1 MNIRMIAN
9 LIGRVLCLEAF
20 FLLPSAG
27 ISLIYK
33 EYDIIFAILISVVI
47 MAAVGG
53 LLQFFKQTRKTY
65 YAREGFVA
73 VALTWVVISIFGAL
87 PFYISGAIPSFLD
100 AVFETISGFTTTG
113 ASILTDVE
121 AMPKGL
127 LYWRSFTHWLGGMG
141 VLVFVLAVQPKA
153 KGAGEGMYLMKA
165 ESPGPEVDKLVPK
178 TGSSAKILYLIYIG
192 LCVIQFILQAL
203 GGMPWFDNITTV
215 FGTAGTGGF
224 GIRGDSIG
232 GYSPYIQVIVTIF
245 MSLFGVNFSLY
256 YLLVTGKFRQMFKN
270 EEFRLYWLIQ
280 IFSAALI
287 AINTRQFYSSFGE
300 TVRHAAFQVSSI
312 MTTTGFATVNFDLWP
327 EFSKWIL
334 LLLMFVGAS
343 AGSTGGGIK
352 VSRILLLIKAS
363 FCERK
368 RLLNPRK
375 ISLVRMDGRVVQDAT
390 IRGIWQY
397 MGFYLVIAA
406 ISLLLLSLDGFGIET
421 TFSAMAACLNNIGPG
436 FGVCGP
442 AGNFATYSDLS
453 KVVLCLDMLL
463 GRLEIIPFMMLFAPS
478 NWSKG

>member
-1 MNIRMIAN
+1 MIAN
-9 LIGRVLCLEAF
+9 TIGRILCVEAL
-20 FLLPSAG
+20 FLLPAAG
-27 ISLIYK
+27 ISLIYG
-33 EYDIIFAILISVVI
+33 EYQTIQTILISVVI
-47 MAAVGG
+47 TALAG
-53 LLQFFKQTRKTY
+53 LILLRFKQTRKSY

-73 VALTWVVISIFGAL
+73 VALAWIVISFFGAL
-87 PFYISGAIPSFLD
+87 PFYFSGEIPHFLD
-100 AVFETISGFTTTG
+100 AYFETVSGFTTTG

-121 AMPKGL
+121 AMSKGL

-192 LCVIQFILQAL
+192 LCVLQFILQAL
-203 GGMPWFDNITTV
+203 GGMPWFDNLTTV

-224 GIRGDSIG
+224 GIRGDSIA
-232 GYSPYIQVIVTIF
+232 GYSPYIRTVVTIF
-245 MSLFGVNFSLY
+245 MALFGVNFSMY
-256 YLLVTGKFRQMFKN
+256 YLLVTGKGKQILKN
-270 EEFRLYWLIQ
+270 EEFRIYWITQLTAVVLI
-280 IFSAALI
+280 S
-287 AINTRQFYSSFGE
+287 INTRSFYVSTGE
-300 TVRHAAFQVSSI
+300 AVHHAAFQVASI

-352 VSRILLLIKAS
+352 VSRILLMIKAS

-375 ISLVRMDGRVVQDAT
+375 ISLVRMDGRVVHDDT

-406 ISLLLLSLDGFGIET
+406 ISLLIISLDGFGIET

-436 FGVCGP
+436 FGVSGP
-442 AGNFATYSDLS
+442 SGNFASYSDLS
-453 KVVLCLDMLL
+453 KIVLCIDMLL

-478 NWSKG
+478 NWSKS

>member
-1 MNIRMIAN
+1 
-9 LIGRVLCLEAF
+9 
-20 FLLPSAG
+20 
-27 ISLIYK
+27 
-33 EYDIIFAILISVVI
+33 
-47 MAAVGG
+47 
-53 LLQFFKQTRKTY
+53 
-65 YAREGFVA
+65 
-73 VALTWVVISIFGAL
+73 
-87 PFYISGAIPSFLD
+87 
-100 AVFETISGFTTTG
+100 
-113 ASILTDVE
+113 
-121 AMPKGL
+121 
-127 LYWRSFTHWLGGMG
+127 
-141 VLVFVLAVQPKA
+141 
-153 KGAGEGMYLMKA
+153 
-165 ESPGPEVDKLVPK
+165 
-178 TGSSAKILYLIYIG
+178 
-192 LCVIQFILQAL
+192 
-203 GGMPWFDNITTV
+203 
-215 FGTAGTGGF
+215 
-224 GIRGDSIG
+224 
-232 GYSPYIQVIVTIF
+232 
-245 MSLFGVNFSLY
+245 
-256 YLLVTGKFRQMFKN
+256 
-270 EEFRLYWLIQ
+270 
-280 IFSAALI
+280 
-287 AINTRQFYSSFGE
+287 
-300 TVRHAAFQVSSI
+300 

-436 FGVCGP
+436 FGVSGP